1 MSIQKF
7 CYLQEVLDQST
18 THRKGCLCSPKAILT
33 NREEMPNNSA
43 ETETN
48 FSEYPFCND
57 FTESSLDPAFHVGF
71 GNWFYCPQMYHF
83 PDSVLLGIWKV
94 FQWKKKKKNLSGSD
108 YSSSF
113 FVSQTLWE
121 SDSNSGDF
129 HQKNWSM
136 QIYTEFCIPFLWVHE
151 HLKPIYGSCKVP
163 LLLI

>member
-33 NREEMPNNSA
+33 NRQEMPNNSA

-94 FQWKKKKKNLSGSD
+94 FQWKKKKKISLGLTTVVLFLCPKLFENLIATVETFTRKIDLCKYTPNFASHFCGFMNTWNQFMDPVRSH
-108 YSSSF
+108 YS
-113 FVSQTLWE
+113 
-121 SDSNSGDF
+121 
-129 HQKNWSM
+129 
-136 QIYTEFCIPFLWVHE
+136 
-151 HLKPIYGSCKVP
+151 
-163 LLLI
+163 